1 MTGVFMKWK
10 YDLVDNDVLNSRE
23 EGDCWENRAKTS
35 G

>member
-1 MTGVFMKWK
+1 MKWK

-23 EGDCWENRAKTS
+23 EGDRWENHAKTS